1 MLYQDG
7 RSGGGGGGG
16 GSSDPPPPGW
26 LVTLHH
32 YDLDKHQYQFLV
44 VFSIV
49 IIMTMMSIFSVA
61 SKSNVLIRYPAA
73 WTQVFKSLR

>member
-16 GSSDPPPPGW
+16 GSSDPPLPGW

-32 YDLDKHQYQFLV
+32 YDLDKNHY
-44 VFSIV
+44 
-49 IIMTMMSIFSVA
+49 
-61 SKSNVLIRYPAA
+61 
-73 WTQVFKSLR
+73 